1 MSGLSNVYFHLMND
15 RYSCS
20 LADQPDLVDVVIN
33 RVAGKIHNTSE
44 ENRRSGL
51 SGDYFISVSLL

>member
-1 MSGLSNVYFHLMND
+1 MND

-51 SGDYFISVSLL
+51 SGDHIISVSFL

>member
-1 MSGLSNVYFHLMND
+1 MND

-51 SGDYFISVSLL
+51 SGDYFISVSFLRKNV